1 MNVPYKLGGNTKE
14 GIDCSGFVYMIYNR
28 VYEKKVPR
36 TSIKLFDAC
45 KKIPTHKLQEGD
57 LVFFKLNEKEVS
69 HVGIYLTH
77 SQFVHASVS
86 KGVIISSLSE
96 SYYARAFVSGGR
108 L

>member
-1 MNVPYKLGGNTKE
+1 MGIFLVLLLSACNSTRKNISKEQTNSNPLENISKGLKNEISIWMNVPYKLGGNTKE

-45 KKIPTHKLQEGD
+45 KKIPTHKLQEG
-57 LVFFKLNEKEVS
+57 
-69 HVGIYLTH
+69 
-77 SQFVHASVS
+77 
-86 KGVIISSLSE
+86 
-96 SYYARAFVSGGR
+96 FVSGGR